1 MGGGLT
7 FFPFYRHPPSKA
19 WLHVSAS
26 TWRSW
31 ICGKLLITKLTG
43 YQVSKC
49 SENLIGKD
57 LRLAD
62 LKATSQW

>member
-1 MGGGLT
+1 MD
-7 FFPFYRHPPSKA
+7 SAKA
-19 WLHVSAS
+19 
-26 TWRSW
+26 
-31 ICGKLLITKLTG
+31 KLTG

-49 SENLIGKD
+49 SENFIGKD